1 MTDHDLISN
10 IHRRMDAQD
19 AMLLEIRD
27 KVTAQET
34 MKPALDELVSLWKGS
49 KILIPMMASAAGILW
64 AFWTWAKDH
73 IK

>member
-10 IHRRMDAQD
+10 LNRRMDKQD
-19 AMLLEIRD
+19 ALLTEIRD
-27 KVTAQET
+27 KVLAQQE

-49 KILIPMMASAAGILW
+49 KILIPMMASAAGIIW

>member
-1 MTDHDLISN
+1 MTDHEVISN
-10 IHRRMDAQD
+10 LNRRMDKQD
-19 AMLLEIRD
+19 AMLTEIRD
-27 KVTAQET
+27 KVLAQQE

-64 AFWTWAKDH
+64 ALWTWAKDH

>member
-1 MTDHDLISN
+1 MTDHEVISN
-10 IHRRMDAQD
+10 LNRRMDKQD

-49 KILIPMMASAAGILW
+49 KIVIPMMASAAGIIW